1 MTIDAQIE
9 AILFFKAEPIKT
21 MKLAELLGVNEE
33 IIREGISSL
42 SGKLEGRGVAL
53 LVKDDEVS
61 LATVADAGDIIEK
74 MVKDELH
81 RDLGKGAI
89 ETLTIIL
96 YKGPIQKSEIDFIR
110 GVNSNFILRNLL
122 VRGLVEKIPHPT
134 DQRSF
139 LYRPTFDLLAYLGIN
154 KIEDLPEFEEFREK
168 IEESMEQFDSKE
180 NAVVDEVK
188 QEDFPI
194 PSEQDQDEETA
205 KFLGDSDEEKTK

>member
-9 AILFFKAEPIKT
+9 GILFFKAEPIKT
-21 MKLAELLGVNEE
+21 MKLAEILGVDEE
-33 IIREGISSL
+33 TVRQGIILLAE
-42 SGKLEGRGVAL
+42 KLEGRGVAL
-53 LVKDDEVS
+53 LLKDDEVS

-168 IEESMEQFDSKE
+168 VEESMEQFSGKDSVLVE
-180 NAVVDEVK
+180 EVK
-188 QEDFPI
+188 HENFPI

-205 KFLGDSDEEKTK
+205 KFLGDSEEEKIK

>member
-21 MKLAELLGVNEE
+21 MKLAEILGVDEE
-33 IIREGISSL
+33 TARQGIILLAE
-42 SGKLEGRGVAL
+42 KLEGRGVAL
-53 LVKDDEVS
+53 LLKDDEVS
-61 LATVADAGDIIEK
+61 LATVADDGDIIEK

-168 IEESMEQFDSKE
+168 VEESMEQFSDKDRVIAE
-180 NAVVDEVK
+180 EVK
-188 QEDFPI
+188 HENFPI

-205 KFLGDSDEEKTK
+205 KFLGDSTEEK